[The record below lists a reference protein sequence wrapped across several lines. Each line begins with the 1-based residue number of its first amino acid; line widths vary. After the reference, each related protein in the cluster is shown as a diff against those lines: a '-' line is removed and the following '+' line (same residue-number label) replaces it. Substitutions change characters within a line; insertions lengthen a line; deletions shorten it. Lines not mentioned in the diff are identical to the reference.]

1 MKKLTNYARGP
12 RGVTLKD
19 GSTVWIEPGE
29 TVEIKGEIVEPLP
42 DLGAK
47 PKADEDESRADALEA
62 ENAELKTQ
70 VADQAKRITALEADL
85 AKAKPPTK

>member
-29 TVEIKGEIVEPLP
+29 TAEIKGEIVEPLP
-42 DLGAK
+42 DLGEK
-47 PKADEDESRADALEA
+47 PKADADDDRADVLEA
-62 ENAELKTQ
+62 ENADLKKQ
-70 VADQAKRITALEADL
+70 VVDQAKEIEGLKADL
-85 AKAKPPTK
+85 AKAKPPAK